1 MGAAAYSCVSSP
13 WESIVGFVLLAL
25 LFLALKAL
33 DVGFVA
39 NLTWWWVMVPL
50 GAAVVWWHFA
60 DKWGYTQKK
69 AMDRMDEKRA
79 ERRQRQ
85 LEALGRGDI
94 GKTKR

>member
-1 MGAAAYSCVSSP
+1 
-13 WESIVGFVLLAL
+13 VGFVLLAL

-39 NLTWWWVMVPL
+39 NLAWSWVWLPL

-69 AMDRMDEKRA
+69 AMQRMDEKKE

-85 LEALGRGDI
+85 LVAMGRNDP
-94 GKTKR
+94 GKGKR